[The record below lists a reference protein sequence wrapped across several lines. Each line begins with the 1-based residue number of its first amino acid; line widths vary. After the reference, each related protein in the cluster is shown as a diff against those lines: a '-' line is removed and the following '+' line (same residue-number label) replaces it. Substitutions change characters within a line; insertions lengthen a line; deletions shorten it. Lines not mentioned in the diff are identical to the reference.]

1 MNEPFSRKLSSKM
14 ITRNLRNYQAIF
26 ILITAAFCG
35 SSALH
40 ILSAIEI
47 KSLWADELK
56 TFYKTVSLSTPQMM
70 NYLRSDSHPPLYYLA
85 LRSWFS
91 FFEPNTTTLRLA
103 SWINYVIGG
112 ILMSIQTFKLGKNE
126 TKSRAW
132 VAACIGALITF
143 SSPIVLRFSIEGK
156 GYSLA
161 VMLIAAGLLCRQN
174 YIASNK
180 KCQYSQLNLVGTFI
194 FLACASLTHY
204 YGLFIT
210 ASIAIVDTT
219 KSFALKNY
227 NKKQRIAISISEA
240 LACLPCGLWALANLS
255 HLTSGKGIGWIG
267 KPDYGLLESILADY
281 IGPFPVP
288 KIIIFGIILLT
299 LYRLRFINYQ
309 VRKLIST
316 NEYSALDLAGAP
328 GGALM
333 SFVVIAISFIYPF
346 AYSRY
351 FVILLPIIA
360 PLTAVYIS
368 RIKPQNTTTLL
379 VLIGYLVLIWSVAQH
394 DAFGDFKNQ
403 GSTVSANKS
412 SNYRAM
418 STLTINEQNRFTL
431 NPLIDAATSD
441 LVANSDNHIKKM
453 PIEPWSSLLERD
465 LTSPNSLPDS
475 MVIAATGKSK
485 RKRLKDAIRQLE
497 ENRFTCIYR
506 ITKYKYTDIYDC
518 ARQSNPLK
526 K

>member
-1 MNEPFSRKLSSKM
+1 MS
-14 ITRNLRNYQAIF
+14 TRNLRNYQALF
-26 ILITAAFCG
+26 ILITAVFCG

-85 LRSWFS
+85 LQSWFS

-112 ILMSIQTFKLGKNE
+112 ILITIQTFKLGKNE

-143 SSPIVLRFSIEGK
+143 CSPIALRFSIEGK
-156 GYSLA
+156 GYSLV

-174 YIASNK
+174 YITSNK
-180 KCQYSQLNLVGTFI
+180 MCQYRRLNLAGSFI
-194 FLACASLTHY
+194 FLAGASLTHY
-204 YGLFIT
+204 YGFFIT
-210 ASIAIVDTT
+210 ASIGIVDIT
-219 KSFALKNY
+219 KAFALKNC
-227 NKKQRIAISISEA
+227 NQWQRIAISTSEA

-255 HLTSGKGIGWIG
+255 HLTSARGIGWIG

-281 IGPFPVP
+281 IGPFPIP
-288 KIIIFGIILLT
+288 KIMILGIILLT
-299 LYRLRFINYQ
+299 LYRMRFIHYQ
-309 VRKLIST
+309 NTKLISIGK
-316 NEYSALDLAGAP
+316 YSVLDLAGAP
-328 GGALM
+328 AGGLM
-333 SFVVIAISFIYPF
+333 SFAVIAISFIYPF

-360 PLTAVYIS
+360 PLTSVYIS
-368 RIKPQNTTTLL
+368 KIEPKNTTTLL
-379 VLIGYLVLIWSVAQH
+379 ALIGYLVLIWSVVQH
-394 DAFGDFKNQ
+394 DAFDNFKSQ
-403 GSTVSANKS
+403 GSIVSTNKS

-418 STLTINEQNRFTL
+418 STLTVNEQNRFTL
-431 NPLIDAATSD
+431 NPLIDATTSD
-441 LVANSDNHIKKM
+441 LVANSDNLIEKM
-453 PIEPWSSLLERD
+453 PIGPWRSLLKKD
-465 LTSPNSLPDS
+465 LTNPHSLPNT
-475 MVIAATGKSK
+475 MVIAATGNSN

-497 ENRFTCIYR
+497 ENQFTCTHR

-518 ARQSNPLK
+518 TRKSNELK